1 MTILCQ
7 CSIHIPSSNRDLTCY
22 LGSGLASMFP
32 SLCAFVKIKTKLL
45 FVSLRI
51 WGSLH
56 LQQCISDLKKC
67 QSIPHAFKNLQLW
80 HQNQTPILLS
90 YSRNETKSTM
100 CIRLARTCPDCFIF
114 HSITRLKTCQ
124 EYKDMKNCPSRQL
137 REILTVPHSEL
148 CDRCYCQDQA
158 VQEVSCAVAKAMLTN
173 FVRGNGYLG

>member
-1 MTILCQ
+1 MPLLKSRQSFCLN
-7 CSIHIPSSNRDLTCY
+7 HN
-22 LGSGLASMFP
+22 GFWE
-32 SLCAFVKIKTKLL
+32 AFD
-45 FVSLRI
+45 
-51 WGSLH
+51 

-67 QSIPHAFKNLQLW
+67 QTTPHAFKTPQLRR
-80 HQNQTPILLS
+80 QNKTATLYYCPTN
-90 YSRNETKSTM
+90 RTATTSTM
-100 CIRLARTCPDCFIF
+100 CIRLARTCPDCFTF

-173 FVRGNGYLG
+173 LVRGNGYLG